1 MDATGVVAAISGGV
15 VGALG
20 IIVGARTAAAERARS
35 EREAR
40 EARLY
45 ASPESIYRELYRI
58 LFRWLKFLECE
69 TSAGGDPP
77 PKLLPWDEYVDL
89 WAQVSLLAS
98 EEIAKAFDDCER
110 AWKAYREAQE
120 RGGADEAT
128 RTAARESMTE
138 LLGLVRSE
146 VRKAHK
152 ATI

>member
-15 VGALG
+15 IGALG
-20 IIVGARTAAAERARS
+20 ILVGARTAAAERARS

-58 LFRWLKFLECE
+58 LFRWLKHLDGE
-69 TSAGGDPP
+69 TSAGGDAPP
-77 PKLLPWDEYVDL
+77 ELLPWDEYVDL
-89 WAQVSLLAS
+89 WAQVSLLAP

-120 RGGADEAT
+120 SGGADEAT
-128 RTAARESMTE
+128 RMAARESITS
-138 LLGLVRSE
+138 LLSLVRTE
-146 VRKAHK
+146 VRRDPES
-152 ATI
+152 TI